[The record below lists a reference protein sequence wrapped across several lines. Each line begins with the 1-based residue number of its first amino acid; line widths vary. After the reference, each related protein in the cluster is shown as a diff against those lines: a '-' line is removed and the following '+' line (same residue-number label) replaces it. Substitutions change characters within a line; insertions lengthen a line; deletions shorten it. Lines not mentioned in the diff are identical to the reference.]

1 MQSVPKESL
10 FASLPPPWPEEV
22 LPSIQEAVTKAGRS
36 IVVIDDD
43 PTGTQTVYDVPVL
56 TEWTRAAI
64 EQEFREKAPLFY
76 IQTNSRSFPTD
87 KAREVAREIGER
99 LRLASDA
106 TGRSFTVISRSDSTL
121 RGHYPSEVDAL
132 AHPLEMDYAIRVIVP
147 FFLEGGRYTINDIH
161 WVEEGELLT
170 PVGETPFARDAS
182 FGYTSSNLRDWIEE
196 KTGNTI
202 AANKITSISLKT
214 IREEGP
220 VMVSRQLMRMPPGGV
235 CIVNAAS
242 NEDLEVATL
251 GCLYAEQMGRSI
263 VYRTGASFVRAYA
276 GLNVRPLLTPD
287 ELRLPDEGAGL
298 VVVGSHVPM
307 STRQLEHLLAH
318 TDAIPVELDA
328 EHLLKPAER
337 EATIQTATE
346 QVHQALSSGKEAVLY
361 TSRSLLVGDSK
372 RDSLRI
378 ARAVSSGIVEI
389 VSQLDIRPR
398 YIVAKGGIT
407 SSDVATRGL
416 GVKRAMVKGQI
427 IPGVPVN
434 ILGVESRFPGM
445 VYIVFPGNV
454 GQVDSITHVVQSL
467 SLPSL

>member
-1 MQSVPKESL
+1 M
-10 FASLPPPWPEEV
+10 
-22 LPSIQEAVTKAGRS
+22 
-36 IVVIDDD
+36 
-43 PTGTQTVYDVPVL
+43 
-56 TEWTRAAI
+56 
-64 EQEFREKAPLFY
+64 
-76 IQTNSRSFPTD
+76 
-87 KAREVAREIGER
+87 
-99 LRLASDA
+99 
-106 TGRSFTVISRSDSTL
+106 
-121 RGHYPSEVDAL
+121 
-132 AHPLEMDYAIRVIVP
+132 
-147 FFLEGGRYTINDIH
+147 
-161 WVEEGELLT
+161 
-170 PVGETPFARDAS
+170 GETPFARDAS
-182 FGYTSSNLRDWIEE
+182 FGYTSSNLRDWIQE
-196 KTGNTI
+196 KTEKKLG
-202 AANKITSISLKT
+202 ANKITSISIET

-220 VMVSRQLMRMPPGGV
+220 AIVSRHLMRTSPGGV

-287 ELRLPDEGAGL
+287 ELGLPAEGAGL

-328 EHLLKPAER
+328 KQLLMPEER
-337 EATIQTATE
+337 ESTIQEAKE
-346 QVHQALSSGKEAVLY
+346 QVRIALIRGREAVLY

-378 ARAVSSGIVEI
+378 ARAVSAGIVDV

-416 GVKRAMVKGQI
+416 GVRRAVVKGQI

-434 ILGVESRFPGM
+434 ILGAECRFPGM

-467 SLPSL
+467 SPPSL